1 MNNNTEKTLMLTGE
15 NYQVNMYGS
24 TFIGTRDYQQDRML
38 TYQQDSLSVAVVCD
52 GMGGME
58 SGEKASQTA
67 VDMFLEKL
75 KMLNGTE
82 NVKNFLCRMAN
93 DVNYEI
99 SSFKDEYGKPLRSG
113 TTAVMAVAV
122 EDVMHV
128 MSVGDSRI
136 YIIRNGRLKQLTS
149 DHNYMLRLEEQ
160 FRHGIIDRKKYEE
173 EKPRAGALIS
183 FLGIGEPI
191 IVDVK
196 GPYKLLPGDIVLLCS
211 DGLTKGLSNCDIEKI
226 VSENVRS
233 VPELP
238 DILIGATKANMP
250 RGMDNT
256 TVVVLQYD

>member
-1 MNNNTEKTLMLTGE
+1 MNNNTEKTLILTSE
-15 NYQVNMYGS
+15 DYQINMYGS

-38 TYQQDSLSVAVVCD
+38 TYQKEGLSAAVVCD
-52 GMGGME
+52 GMGGMD

-67 VDMFLEKL
+67 TDMFLERL

-82 NVKNFLCRMAN
+82 NIKNFLCRTA
-93 DVNYEI
+93 DAVNYEI
-99 SSFKDEYGKPLRSG
+99 FSFKDECGRALRSG
-113 TTAVMAVAV
+113 TTAVMAVV
-122 EDVMHV
+122 TGDVMHT

-136 YIIRNGRLKQLTS
+136 YIIRDGILKQLTS
-149 DHNYMLRLEEQ
+149 DHNYLLRLEEQ
-160 FRHGIIDRKKYEE
+160 LRHGIIDEKKYEE

-183 FLGIGEPI
+183 FLGIGEQI

-196 GPYKLLPGDIVLLCS
+196 GPYKLLPGDLVILCS

-226 VSENVRS
+226 VNENIRA

-238 DILIGATKANMP
+238 DILIRAAKANMP

-256 TVVVLQYD
+256 TVVVLEYD